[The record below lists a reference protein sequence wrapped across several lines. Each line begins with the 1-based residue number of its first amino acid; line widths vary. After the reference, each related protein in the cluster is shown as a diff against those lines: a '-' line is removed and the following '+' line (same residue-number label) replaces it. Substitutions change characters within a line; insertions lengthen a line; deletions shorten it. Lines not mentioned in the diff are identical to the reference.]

1 MQQVI
6 RPSVETLPQKGYY
19 VSNEEKKEK
28 FYKNESHI
36 HKQGPL
42 SGVKAGAHKLS
53 NDFLTYFPK
62 GFAGSKN
69 SDFYEFLSLGM
80 VPYAVGSATLIAL
93 YTAAN
98 GAFNMKDATAGS
110 KIGKCMA
117 SGVVLYGLGKW
128 CSQKL
133 AHIGIHAATG
143 VNLDQLYLSKKNEL
157 PEPGQEKGL
166 VRTQYP
172 GVYSS
177 TEFPRTDLTAKD
189 SEMNHDDIYAYDDKI
204 AKKAGF
210 KDKLAAPNQVV
221 GEKIKQLKARTTA
234 LENVSKYI
242 VAATGVAL
250 GSQKAFEN
258 IKLKQPKT
266 IITAVKDGAK
276 QLWKGADKNAITK
289 HFGKALI
296 IASAV
301 STALTCLIPVIG
313 FKTNP
318 NTMKSKVD
326 AKKEYEVG

>member
-1 MQQVI
+1 MQQVN
-6 RPSVETLPQKGYY
+6 RLSVENLPPKGYY
-19 VSNEEKKEK
+19 VSNDEKKEK

-80 VPYAVGSATLIAL
+80 VPYVVGSATLIAL

-98 GAFNMKDATAGS
+98 GAFNMKDAAAGS
-110 KIGKCMA
+110 KIGKSMA
-117 SGVVLYGLGKW
+117 AGVVLYGIGKW

-133 AHIGIHAATG
+133 AHMGIHAMTG
-143 VNLDQLYLSKKNEL
+143 VNLDQLYINKKNEL

-177 TEFPRTDLTAKD
+177 TEFPRIDLTAKD
-189 SEMNHDDIYAYDDKI
+189 SEMNKGDIYAHDDEI

-221 GEKIKQLKARTTA
+221 GEKVKQLKARTTA
-234 LENVSKYI
+234 LENIGKYI

-258 IKLKQPKT
+258 IQLKQPKT
-266 IITAVKDGAK
+266 IVTALTEGAK
-276 QLWKGADKNAITK
+276 QLWKGTDKNAITK
-289 HFGKALI
+289 HFGKVLAIGSL
-296 IASAV
+296 V